1 MRTNHEVRYRAVVHY
16 CHFLRSLRRVA
27 NLYGVSK
34 SSLQRWVAARGDPP
48 QRRRAAGHPKP
59 IDQAVRNCIEQVLTE
74 RPFTTSKEL
83 VDVLRDRC
91 GLRTSRST
99 ANRLVRRAGFTYK
112 KAFRAVLPVH
122 DAATVQGF
130 CDRFKASEK
139 VVCVDEAGF
148 YVGDHSR
155 RGYAKKG
162 GRLRIQASRTL
173 RRVKLTLLMAV
184 SAEGVVGYEILRHNC
199 RKADFVGFIG
209 RLRVPSGT
217 DLLMD
222 NVAFH
227 RSKDTLEA
235 VEAKGCRALFIPPYS
250 PRFNAIENVF
260 GVAKARYRAACPTSF
275 QDAFDYVAELEA
287 VLRGIGSLQGYFS
300 RVARMVDDVV
310 ATGGASFRGVD

>member
-162 GRLRIQASRTL
+162 GRLRIHKVLHCKRSVRDGPQDRCRATWNRDVNASKNIL
-173 RRVKLTLLMAV
+173 MLLMLEVLGMERPAAFCREPDGKRKRPVAASGDAV
-184 SAEGVVGYEILRHNC
+184 KPKRS
-199 RKADFVGFIG
+199 RK
-209 RLRVPSGT
+209 
-217 DLLMD
+217 
-222 NVAFH
+222 
-227 RSKDTLEA
+227 
-235 VEAKGCRALFIPPYS
+235 
-250 PRFNAIENVF
+250 
-260 GVAKARYRAACPTSF
+260 
-275 QDAFDYVAELEA
+275 Q
-287 VLRGIGSLQGYFS
+287 
-300 RVARMVDDVV
+300 
-310 ATGGASFRGVD
+310 